1 MFNVHLI
8 LNKGN
13 VEMANMY
20 FEIVID
26 INNKVLLIISI
37 ILNNSK

>member
-8 LNKGN
+8 LNKRN

>member
-13 VEMANMY
+13 EMANMY

-37 ILNNSK
+37 ILDNSK